1 MTTPIQ
7 TDSHAQIRALYAAL
21 IDKEERF
28 HEFKR
33 ALALYDLSDT
43 STDQESP
50 EAAALRARLN
60 EKIQTWV
67 RVPFS
72 GISAQQMLH
81 WRAIV
86 VDERFNVS
94 LSPWKESNSY

>member
-7 TDSHAQIRALYAAL
+7 TDPHTQIRALYAVL

-33 ALALYDLSDT
+33 ALALYDLSDA

-50 EAAALRARLN
+50 EAAALRAGLN

-67 RVPFS
+67 EVPFS

-81 WRAIV
+81 WRAIL

-94 LSPWKESNSY
+94 LSPWKEANSY

>member
-7 TDSHAQIRALYAAL
+7 TDSHAQIRALYTTL
-21 IDKEERF
+21 IEREERF

-33 ALALYDLSDT
+33 VLGLYDLSD
-43 STDQESP
+43 SGADQESP
-50 EAAALRARLN
+50 EAAALRAGLN

-67 RVPFS
+67 HVPFS
-72 GISAQQMLH
+72 GISAQQMIH
-81 WRAIV
+81 WRAII

-94 LSPWKESNSY
+94 LSPWKESNAY